1 MASTKKY
8 TLHWTTPIFLKAI
21 RAHREPYLVDI
32 LEKKLIVY
40 PNVLSPL
47 YDWSGRFHVENL
59 PDVRGKDFL
68 EIGCGSGLISIFAH
82 LNGAKSVTAVDI
94 NPAAVENTKDNFQ
107 RYKASNCRAYVSD
120 VFTNV
125 EGKYDVILFN
135 APYHGTAPVD
145 LLERSVADAGYESL
159 RAFLSQATQYLQ
171 PDGQIVLGFSES
183 GDTEMLRQLLQ
194 DNSLGVVQLI
204 SDTRQGYNCQI
215 YFLEPANLGNMT

>member
-21 RAHREPYLVDI
+21 RAHRESYLVDI
-32 LEKKLIVY
+32 LGKKLIVY

-59 PDVRGKDFL
+59 PDIRGKDFL

-82 LNGAKSVTAVDI
+82 FNGAKSVTAVDI
-94 NPAAVENTKDNFQ
+94 NPAAVENTEDNFR
-107 RYKASNCRAYVSD
+107 RYKASNCRAHVSD

-135 APYHGTAPVD
+135 APYHGTEPADD
-145 LLERSVADAGYESL
+145 LEKSVTDTGYKSL
-159 RAFLSQATQYLQ
+159 RTFLSQAMQYLRSG
-171 PDGQIVLGFSES
+171 GQIVLGFSES
-183 GDTEMLRQLLQ
+183 GDTGLLKQLLQ
-194 DNSLGVVQLI
+194 ESSLRVVRLI

-215 YFLEPANLGNMT
+215 YFLKPTNPENIT